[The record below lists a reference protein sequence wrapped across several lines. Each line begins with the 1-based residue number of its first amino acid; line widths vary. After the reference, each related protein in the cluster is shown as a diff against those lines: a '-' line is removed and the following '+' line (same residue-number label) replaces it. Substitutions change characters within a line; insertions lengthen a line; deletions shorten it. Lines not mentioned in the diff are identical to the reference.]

1 MARPSL
7 LGLAAVLLLGAAGCP
22 GAKPYTGFNPI
33 GPMPAGQKQRDPASV
48 QFFEARPE
56 RPFRELGELSSHP
69 NGSDATRDALLAD
82 MQRTAGR
89 AGCDAIILQPSTY
102 GESIDGVCIIWTQ

>member
-1 MARPSL
+1 MSRLSTFAASVL
-7 LGLAAVLLLGAAGCP
+7 LALGLTAC
-22 GAKPYTGFNPI
+22 GAKPYTGFNRIQASPP
-33 GPMPAGQKQRDPASV
+33 GHKQRDPASV

-56 RPFRELGELSSHP
+56 RPFAELGELSTHP
-69 NGSDATRDALLAD
+69 NGSDAGRDALLAD

-102 GESIDGVCIIWTQ
+102 GEGIDGVCIIWTK